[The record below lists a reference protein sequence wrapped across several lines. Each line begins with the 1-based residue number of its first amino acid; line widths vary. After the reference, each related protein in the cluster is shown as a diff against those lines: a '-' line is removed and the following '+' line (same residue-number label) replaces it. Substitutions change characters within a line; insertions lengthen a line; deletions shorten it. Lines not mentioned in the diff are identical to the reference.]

1 MTLAVDIVLRH
12 YPDRD
17 HATAKKSFLHCQ
29 KAKKIYIVFWLKG
42 WLIEVK

>member
-17 HATAKKSFLHCQ
+17 HATAKNISST
-29 KAKKIYIVFWLKG
+29 AKKQKIYIYRVLVKG
-42 WLIEVK
+42 LVN